1 MLLQAP
7 SIRAIRT
14 RAQRLINAKEISI
27 MKLETTFD
35 LKKGVK
41 NLFKAAKAEQTHHE
55 VNYID
60 HGLVSFTD
68 LGFLGHCR

>member
-1 MLLQAP
+1 
-7 SIRAIRT
+7 
-14 RAQRLINAKEISI
+14 
-27 MKLETTFD
+27 MKFETTFD